1 MAQDVFISHSSR
13 DRIEAEAT
21 CQALESRG
29 ISCWMAPRNIRPGAD
44 WSESIIDAL
53 SQAKVM
59 VVIIS
64 HHANDSQQLRREVE
78 RGANRGMVIIPMR
91 IENVPPARSLEY
103 FLSTSHWLDAFPAP
117 IDHHLEILVE
127 TVASTLEEQ
136 QRRENRGTITPPTV
150 TATVAPAVAV
160 APQAPP
166 QQRKRRSGKML
177 YLLAAGIGA
186 GVGMV
191 VLVAIKLTFLR

>member
-21 CQALESRG
+21 CLALESRG

-53 SQAKVM
+53 SQAKVL

-64 HHANDSQQLRREVE
+64 HHANDSPQLRREVE
-78 RGANRGMVIIPMR
+78 RAANRGMMLIPMR

-103 FLSTSHWLDAFPAP
+103 FLSTSHWLDAFPPP

-127 TVASTLEEQ
+127 TVASTLEEKH
-136 QRRENRGTITPPTV
+136 RRENQGTLTPPVATPTV
-150 TATVAPAVAV
+150 VSPAAV
-160 APQAPP
+160 SPQPP
-166 QQRKRRSGKML
+166 PTPPKRRRGRTL
-177 YLLAAGIGA
+177 YLMAAGIGA
-186 GVGMV
+186 GAGVLI
-191 VLVAIKLTFLR
+191 LVAIKLTLLR

>member
-78 RGANRGMVIIPMR
+78 RGSNRGMMVIPMR

-103 FLSTSHWLDAFPAP
+103 FLSTSHWLDAFPPP
-117 IDHHLEILVE
+117 IDRHLEILVE

-136 QRRENRGTITPPTV
+136 RRRENQGTITPPV
-150 TATVAPAVAV
+150 VAPAVSPLV
-160 APQAPP
+160 QTSPEPAPRAP
-166 QQRKRRSGKML
+166 KRRSASAL
-177 YLLAAGIGA
+177 YFVAAGIGA
-186 GVGMV
+186 GVGALI
-191 VLVAIKLTFLR
+191 LVAIKLTLLR

>member
-78 RGANRGMVIIPMR
+78 RGSNRGMMVIPMR

-103 FLSTSHWLDAFPAP
+103 FLSTSHWLDAFPPP
-117 IDHHLEILVE
+117 IDRHLEILVE

-136 QRRENRGTITPPTV
+136 RRRENQGTIAPPVVPPTV
-150 TATVAPAVAV
+150 APVV
-160 APQAPP
+160 QAPP
-166 QQRKRRSGKML
+166 QPQPRARKRRRARSL
-177 YLLAAGIGA
+177 YLMAAGLGA
-186 GVGMV
+186 GVGV
-191 VLVAIKLTFLR
+191 LILVAVKLTLLR